1 MNRIYFDY
9 NATTPLSKEVY
20 DFYVKELAE
29 YANGSSLHQEGR
41 EVAAAIEKARQQIGA
56 LVNAKASE
64 LVFTSGGS
72 ESNNMVFNTMV
83 ELSKKR
89 NNKVIVTTA
98 IEHPCVLESS
108 RRLES
113 QFGFE
118 VIYLPVD
125 DAGIVDMESYKKAL
139 EKKPLLVSIMA
150 ANNEIG
156 TIQDIKTLCSM
167 AHEVGALFHT
177 DAVQA
182 AGKIPVD
189 FKDWGVDYATLSA
202 HKIYGPKGIGALYI
216 KERTPIEPLIRGGH
230 QEHGLRAGTYNG
242 PAIAAFGYAAELA
255 GKELAEYV
263 SHTSKLR
270 QQLKDGLLKA
280 IPGIRI
286 NGHETKVLPNT
297 LNVSFPGA
305 EGEAILLY
313 LDLLGVAASTGSAC
327 ASASLDPSHV
337 LMATG
342 LGPELAHGSIRFSFG
357 KYNTPEEVNF
367 VLENFPPVIER
378 LRKMSTVSY
387 TE

>member
-56 LVNAKASE
+56 LVNVKASE

-72 ESNNMVFNTMV
+72 ESNNTVFNTMV

-89 NNKVIVTTA
+89 NNKVIVTSA

-139 EKKPLLVSIMA
+139 EKKPLLVSIMT

-182 AGKIPVD
+182 VGKIPVD
-189 FKDWGVDYATLSA
+189 FKDWDIDYATLSA
-202 HKIYGPKGIGALYI
+202 HKIYGPKGVGALYI

-230 QEHGLRAGTYNG
+230 QEHG
-242 PAIAAFGYAAELA
+242 
-255 GKELAEYV
+255 
-263 SHTSKLR
+263 
-270 QQLKDGLLKA
+270 D
-280 IPGIRI
+280 
-286 NGHETKVLPNT
+286 
-297 LNVSFPGA
+297 
-305 EGEAILLY
+305 
-313 LDLLGVAASTGSAC
+313 
-327 ASASLDPSHV
+327 
-337 LMATG
+337 
-342 LGPELAHGSIRFSFG
+342 
-357 KYNTPEEVNF
+357 
-367 VLENFPPVIER
+367 
-378 LRKMSTVSY
+378 RKSVV
-387 TE
+387 

>member
-9 NATTPLSKEVY
+9 NATTPLSKEVL
-20 DFYVKELAE
+20 DFYTKELAE

-41 EVAAAIEKARQQIGA
+41 EVAASIEKARQQIA
-56 LVNAKASE
+56 SLVHCEPGE

-72 ESNNMVFNTMV
+72 ESNNTVFNTMV
-83 ELSKKR
+83 ALSKKR
-89 NNKVIVTTA
+89 NNKVVVTTA
-98 IEHPCVLESS
+98 IEQPCVLEAS
-108 RRLES
+108 RRLED

-118 VIYLPVD
+118 VIFLPVD
-125 DAGIVDMESYKKAL
+125 EAGIVDMESYRRAL
-139 EKKPLLVSIMA
+139 EKKPLLVSIMT
-150 ANNEIG
+150 ANNEVG
-156 TIQDIKTLCSM
+156 TVQDIKTLCAM

-189 FKDWGVDYATLSA
+189 FKDWNVDYATLSA
-202 HKIYGPKGIGALYI
+202 HKIYGPKGVGVLYV
-216 KERTPIEPLIRGGH
+216 KAKTPIEPLIRGGH

-255 GKELAEYV
+255 GKELEDYAA
-263 SHTSKLR
+263 HTGRLR
-270 QQLKDGLLKA
+270 QKLKDGLLKA
-280 IPGIRI
+280 VPSIRI
-286 NGHETKVLPNT
+286 NGHDTQVLPNT

-357 KYNTPEEVNF
+357 KYNTEEEVDY
-367 VLENFPPVIER
+367 VLEHFPPVIQR
-378 LRKMSTVSY
+378 LRMMSTVSY
-387 TE
+387 ND

>member
-9 NATTPLSKEVY
+9 NATTPLSKEVL
-20 DFYVKELAE
+20 DFYTKELAE

-41 EVAAAIEKARQQIGA
+41 EVAASIEKARQQIA
-56 LVNAKASE
+56 SLVHCEPGE

-72 ESNNMVFNTMV
+72 ESNNTVFNTMV
-83 ELSKKR
+83 ALSKKR
-89 NNKVIVTTA
+89 NNKVVVTTA
-98 IEHPCVLESS
+98 IEHPCVLEAS
-108 RRLES
+108 RRLED

-118 VIYLPVD
+118 VIFLPVD
-125 DAGIVDMESYKKAL
+125 EAGIVDMESYRRAL
-139 EKKPLLVSIMA
+139 EKKPLLVSIMT

-156 TIQDIKTLCSM
+156 TVQDIKTLCAM

-189 FKDWGVDYATLSA
+189 FKDWNVDYATLSA
-202 HKIYGPKGIGALYI
+202 HKIYGPKGVGVLYV
-216 KERTPIEPLIRGGH
+216 KAKTPIEPLIRGGH

-255 GKELAEYV
+255 GKELEDYAA
-263 SHTSKLR
+263 HTGRLR
-270 QQLKDGLLKA
+270 QKLKDGLLKA
-280 IPGIRI
+280 VPSIRI
-286 NGHETKVLPNT
+286 NGHDTQVLPNT

-357 KYNTPEEVNF
+357 KYNTEEEVDY
-367 VLENFPPVIER
+367 VLEHFPPVIQR
-378 LRKMSTVSY
+378 LRMMSTVSY
-387 TE
+387 ND

>member
-41 EVAAAIEKARQQIGA
+41 EVAAAIEKARQQIGT

-83 ELSKKR
+83 ELAKKR

-255 GKELAEYV
+255 GKELAEYA
-263 SHTSKLR
+263 SRTSKLR

-367 VLENFPPVIER
+367 VLENFPPVIEQ

>member
-56 LVNAKASE
+56 LVNVKASE

-72 ESNNMVFNTMV
+72 ESNNTVFNTMV

-89 NNKVIVTTA
+89 NNKVIVTSA

-156 TIQDIKTLCSM
+156 TLQDIKTLCSM

-182 AGKIPVD
+182 VGKIPVD
-189 FKDWGVDYATLSA
+189 FKDWDIDYATLSA
-202 HKIYGPKGIGALYI
+202 HKIYGPKGVGALYI

-255 GKELAEYV
+255 GKELAGYA
-263 SHTSKLR
+263 SHTGKLR

>member
-41 EVAAAIEKARQQIGA
+41 EVAATIAKARQQIA
-56 LVNAKASE
+56 SLVHCQPE
-64 LVFTSGGS
+64 EIVFTSGGS
-72 ESNNMVFNTMV
+72 ESNNTVFNTMV

-89 NNKVIVTTA
+89 NNKVIVTSA
-98 IEHPCVLESS
+98 IEHPCVLEAS

-139 EKKPLLVSIMA
+139 EKKPLLVSIMT

-182 AGKIPVD
+182 VGKIPVD
-189 FKDWGVDYATLSA
+189 FKDWDVDYATLSA
-202 HKIYGPKGIGALYI
+202 HKIYGPKGVGALYI
-216 KERTPIEPLIRGGH
+216 KERAPIEPLIRGGH

-255 GKELAEYV
+255 GKELAEYAEF
-263 SHTSKLR
+263 TGKLR

-280 IPGIRI
+280 VPGIRI